1 MSIDAEFLESLYEP
15 LKKIVHDAANA
26 IMDVYKKDEFGSEIK
41 LDGSPVTEADNNANK
56 IIIDALKEIAPS
68 IPIIS
73 EETYK
78 KELDIPN
85 IPYWLVDPLDG
96 TREFLNKSKDF
107 TVNIAL
113 IEKTKAI
120 FGIIC
125 APISTQ
131 MWLGSKFNTSSNEE
145 RLPDSLRIVMSKSHQ
160 TDKDK
165 MFLDYLNSL
174 NVSYEIIE
182 KGSSLKLCALADNKA
197 DIYPRF
203 GPTSEWDIAAGHAIL
218 SAYGGSISQMANTEN
233 LMYSKEE
240 SILNPAFVAFRN
252 KAIKDQY
259 LPILSEF
266 YKKLV

>member
-113 IEKTKAI
+113 I
-120 FGIIC
+120 
-125 APISTQ
+125 
-131 MWLGSKFNTSSNEE
+131 
-145 RLPDSLRIVMSKSHQ
+145 
-160 TDKDK
+160 
-165 MFLDYLNSL
+165 
-174 NVSYEIIE
+174 
-182 KGSSLKLCALADNKA
+182 
-197 DIYPRF
+197 
-203 GPTSEWDIAAGHAIL
+203 
-218 SAYGGSISQMANTEN
+218 
-233 LMYSKEE
+233 
-240 SILNPAFVAFRN
+240 
-252 KAIKDQY
+252 
-259 LPILSEF
+259 
-266 YKKLV
+266 